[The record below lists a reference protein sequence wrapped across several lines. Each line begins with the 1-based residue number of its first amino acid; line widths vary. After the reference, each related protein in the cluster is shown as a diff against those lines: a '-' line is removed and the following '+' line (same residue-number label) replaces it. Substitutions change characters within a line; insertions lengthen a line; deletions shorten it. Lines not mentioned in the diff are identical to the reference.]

1 MKQPLAKIIIFL
13 LITTSIFLSFIS
25 ISCETNEKVISIKKT
40 IVPVNNSNISGTISF
55 TQKNDS
61 VHLEAHIFGLEAGT
75 KALHLHEFGDCSSED
90 GLSAGGHWNPTN
102 QKHGKWGDSE
112 GYHLGDIGNFEIDE
126 IGHGML
132 KFSTDVWCIGCESDN
147 DILNKAV
154 IIHNGTDDLMS
165 QPSGAAGMRL
175 GCYEIKTEA
184 NQ

>member
-1 MKQPLAKIIIFL
+1 
-13 LITTSIFLSFIS
+13 
-25 ISCETNEKVISIKKT
+25 
-40 IVPVNNSNISGTISF
+40 VPVNNSNISGTISF

-175 GCYEIKTEA
+175 GCYEISTEV
-184 NQ
+184 N

>member
-1 MKQPLAKIIIFL
+1 MRHLLAKINIFL

-25 ISCETNEKVISIKKT
+25 FSCDTNEKVISIKKT

-61 VHLEAHIFGLEAGT
+61 VHLEAHVFGLEAGT

-102 QKHGKWGDSE
+102 QKHGKWGDPE

-175 GCYEIKTEA
+175 GCYEVKTDV